1 MFILKKKKHFKEIDI
16 ILILHINRTDFK
28 RTIRNPQTKNS
39 ELPSDGQEQIPLVR
53 HLWKIWCCWIHWSYV
68 NFEPRTWLK
77 YNKIKMRQIGALTTY
92 KKQFYGQQKKRFSV
106 YHLAVICHYV
116 QVLLP
121 MLSSILEQHRV
132 QKQFLIYKIPPNLTD
147 GKKVFISMSY
157 STTGL
162 KVSFM
167 ALSHSRPLR
176 ERR

>member
-1 MFILKKKKHFKEIDI
+1 
-16 ILILHINRTDFK
+16 
-28 RTIRNPQTKNS
+28 
-39 ELPSDGQEQIPLVR
+39 
-53 HLWKIWCCWIHWSYV
+53 
-68 NFEPRTWLK
+68 
-77 YNKIKMRQIGALTTY
+77 MRQIGALTTY

-176 ERR
+176 ERRQRTSQQKTITSKQYGGRTFNAAKWLKFQCKPSKLTQKNRGSFQKTNKMLKKRFNYYLFIF